1 MGLVSAVRDLAS
13 KISSFG
19 GEEEKL
25 SEEVKI
31 LRNEMAKLGS
41 RRGQTLSQS
50 DAEKHS
56 KKILEVSKHF
66 LKETKD
72 LKRLFKIAQR
82 REKQTV
88 EFLEEMKSEVKS
100 QESLNSERLEKRIQA
115 INTEEQAIKK
125 LEVEKENLMNDGEKF
140 GDALQKIQQLV
151 QNDNTRKAEQNLRE
165 AGSILDSLSTDSVE
179 KAGTLIDEEKR
190 ETLRKLA
197 GASAGIGA
205 GAIGVEVGK
214 DEIDTQTDS
223 GTQSTGT
230 PTGTETPSESGSNS
244 GQTLVLGDNVD
255 QQYLKKNSENSDL
268 WIDIKNAVRAGK
280 DKQTQ
285 NENVSLNQVK
295 LEQDD
300 VNKVR
305 KSSSETSVQQAR
317 YSLTVKLTTKN
328 KLRKI
333 RSENEEMLVEAIA
346 PILQSI
352 YRAVNPSLGRREGF
366 ILPTVITQTEVIIQ
380 GSEGGEADFN
390 ASTRQEID
398 AVSMAS
404 SDPEDMEK
412 LLMEGIY
419 FRSEAKNPYVT

>member
-19 GEEEKL
+19 GEEEEL
-25 SEEVKI
+25 SEEIKI

-125 LEVEKENLMNDGEKF
+125 LEVEKEDLMNDGEKF

-190 ETLRKLA
+190 ETLRKTA
-197 GASAGIGA
+197 GVTAGIGA
-205 GAIGVEVGK
+205 GAIGVEGGK
-214 DEIDTQTDS
+214 DDIDTQTDS

-244 GQTLVLGDNVD
+244 GQTLVLSDNVD
-255 QQYLKKNSENSDL
+255 QEYLKENDGVL
-268 WIDIKNAVRAGK
+268 NRAEAAVRAGK
-280 DKQTQ
+280 DKQPQ
-285 NENVSLNQVK
+285 NVLLKQIR
-295 LEQDD
+295 LEQLSLGEVSRPKADIE
-300 VNKVR
+300 R
-305 KSSSETSVQQAR
+305 QQAK
-317 YSLTVKLTTKN
+317 YKFTVKLTTKN

-333 RSENEEMLVEAIA
+333 GSKNEEMLVEAIA
-346 PILQSI
+346 PILQII
-352 YRAVNPSLGRREGF
+352 YLTVESSLGRREDL

-380 GSEGGEADFN
+380 GSEGGEAAFN
-390 ASTRQEID
+390 APTRQKIEAISN
-398 AVSMAS
+398 VSSRTEM
-404 SDPEDMEK
+404 K
-412 LLMEGIY
+412 QLLMEGIY
-419 FRSEAKNPYVT
+419 FRSEAENPYVT